1 VSVVTGLLEQVKG
14 DPAKYAAEIKRL
26 QEQFGDIFVR
36 RDRVEKL
43 KELSGELSRVLE
55 GLQA

>member
-1 VSVVTGLLEQVKG
+1 MTGLLEQVKG